1 MFTCCKKKNFRSGGG
16 DSSDIQEV
24 GRKMAAG
31 KQCLEEQDSYGNGP
45 LHRAVLSNSP
55 DELDK
60 VLSFGPE
67 INAVN
72 NNKET
77 ALMIAV
83 RKRSLNCVRVLVNHA
98 APLDMNIQDKWGY
111 TVLHEAVESNNLDI
125 VNLLLSLPSADVTVM
140 NKKGFNVLHSAAFQG
155 NNFATEKII
164 LRSPD
169 LVDEKTADGD
179 AALHLAVVNG
189 HYRVVETL
197 LTQGGCDVNIQNSEQ
212 HTALLLAAL
221 CGRCDLVELL
231 VRAGAD
237 VNMPDQH
244 GHTPMH
250 VVLKARPALQP
261 SSVGARCAPTITAI
275 AERILQCRE
284 PGVDSSLAL
293 ACFLASM
300 GGDLQRENSVGV
312 TPLQMAESNA
322 VLALLVFW
330 KDPER
335 VAAACELPLISN
347 GIACNT
353 TRWPAG
359 RIGDGTSSSA
369 DGDEDR
375 CKQLG
380 WLDPIL
386 QCAICMERPRTV
398 AFLCGH
404 GTCRSCAA
412 SLEVCHLCRAAVTKK
427 INLF

>member
-1 MFTCCKKKNFRSGGG
+1 MEPRRAEAPTSFRSGGG

-197 LTQGGCDVNIQNSEQ
+197 LTQ
-212 HTALLLAAL
+212 
-221 CGRCDLVELL
+221 
-231 VRAGAD
+231 
-237 VNMPDQH
+237 
-244 GHTPMH
+244 
-250 VVLKARPALQP
+250 
-261 SSVGARCAPTITAI
+261 I